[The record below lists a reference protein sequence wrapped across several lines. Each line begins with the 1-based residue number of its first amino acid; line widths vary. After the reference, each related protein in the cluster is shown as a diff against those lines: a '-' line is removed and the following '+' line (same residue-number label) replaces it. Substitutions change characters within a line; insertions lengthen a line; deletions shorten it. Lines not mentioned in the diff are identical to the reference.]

1 MPNQPLGPT
10 GLLAQSMT
18 LPAGSQSLAMGG
30 MGLRAQ
36 GMDGRKK
43 ASGFQFSNS
52 VTFVDGA
59 NGTFFN
65 STFVFTAT
73 NTNVGD
79 WMFVMAD
86 GVNATSVTGGSGNT
100 WTKLVLTNVG
110 ARPTTLFYR
119 VLAAGDA
126 GATFT
131 INGGVNTG
139 PAEWVAY
146 RGIASVGSPQ
156 TQVTLASALTID
168 FTAPTLTNKTS
179 RLLAILSAHSAS
191 PPAGTWSAPAIWN
204 ARVSWNVFG
213 PKFLGDA
220 LSSAYQQAG
229 AGPITF
235 TMPGTQTDGQVGWLF
250 ELVGT

>member
-1 MPNQPLGPT
+1 MPAQPLGPT

-18 LPAGSQSLAMGG
+18 LPAGSQSLNMGG

-43 ASGFQFSNS
+43 GTLQFSNS
-52 VTFVDGA
+52 VTFVNGA
-59 NGTFFN
+59 TGSFSGT
-65 STFVFTAT
+65 TFIFTAT
-73 NTNVGD
+73 SADVGD

-100 WTKLVLTNVG
+100 WTKLVLTNAG

-119 VLAAGDA
+119 ALAAGDA

-131 INGGVNTG
+131 INGGLNAG

-168 FTAPTLTNKTS
+168 FTAPTLTNKSS

-204 ARVSWNVFG
+204 ARVSWNAFG

>member
-1 MPNQPLGPT
+1 MPAQPLGPT

-18 LPAGSQSLAMGG
+18 LPAGSQSLSMGG

-43 ASGFQFSNS
+43 SASPFSNS
-52 VTFVDGA
+52 VTFVNGA
-59 NGTFFN
+59 TGSFFG
-65 STFVFTAT
+65 STFIFTAT
-73 NTNVGD
+73 NADVGD

-110 ARPTTLFYR
+110 AYATTLFYR
-119 VLAAGDA
+119 VLVAGDA

-131 INGGVNTG
+131 INGGLGSG

-146 RGIASVGSPQ
+146 RGITSVGSPQ
-156 TQVTLASALTID
+156 TQVTLASAPTIS
-168 FTAPTLTNKTS
+168 FTAPTLTNKSS

-191 PPAGTWSAPAIWN
+191 PPAGTWSAPAIWS
-204 ARVSWNVFG
+204 ARVSWNAFG
-213 PKFLGDA
+213 PKFMGDA
-220 LSSAYQQAG
+220 SSSAYQQAG
-229 AGPITF
+229 GGPITF